1 MRQLT
6 KSPCAQPCPWTK
18 KWPASLRAEPI
29 LDLAID
35 GHCAGRKR
43 ARRER
48 AKARE
53 CSGAA
58 CQFHRSIPLVINADN
73 KSAMKKSNRDWRN
86 DLQAAPESASRGSD
100 GLHDNSSHVRV
111 TGARIDCFAV

>member
-1 MRQLT
+1 MSVTRA
-6 KSPCAQPCPWTK
+6 KSVASDAPTYEVSVRSTLPMDK
-18 KWPASLRAEPI
+18 EWPASLRAEPI

-43 ARRER
+43 ARRDR
-48 AKARE
+48 AKAHE

-58 CQFHRSIPLVINADN
+58 RQFHRSIPLVINADN

-86 DLQAAPESASRGSD
+86 DLQAAPERLARLGRPSR
-100 GLHDNSSHVRV
+100 
-111 TGARIDCFAV
+111 